1 MNTLTLNAWGS
12 NHKITLHTNH
22 YAENGNL
29 YVGLVSWDEG
39 FPEPWSDL
47 TVNLSIPCKPN
58 CAFVDTNNCPWAE
71 NFIEKY
77 KLGMPTGDM
86 EMSGFCIYPEYEF
99 DLAEIAKYAE

>member
-1 MNTLTLNAWGS
+1 MKAIVKFWGMETEVTLEIA
-12 NHKITLHTNH
+12 H
-22 YAENGNL
+22 YAENKNL
-29 YVGLVSWDEG
+29 AIQMWCEDGPYAI
-39 FPEPWSDL
+39 L
-47 TVNLSIPCKPN
+47 TVNLSQKCKPN

>member
-1 MNTLTLNAWGS
+1 MWCEDGP
-12 NHKITLHTNH
+12 
-22 YAENGNL
+22 YAI
-29 YVGLVSWDEG
+29 
-39 FPEPWSDL
+39 L
-47 TVNLSIPCKPN
+47 TVNLSQKCKPN

-86 EMSGFCIYPEYEF
+86 KMSGFCIYPEYEF

>member
-1 MNTLTLNAWGS
+1 MKAIVKSWGMETEVTLEIA
-12 NHKITLHTNH
+12 H
-22 YAENGNL
+22 YAENENL
-29 YVGLVSWDEG
+29 AIQMWCEDGPYAI
-39 FPEPWSDL
+39 L
-47 TVNLSIPCKPN
+47 TVNLSQKCKPN

>member
-1 MNTLTLNAWGS
+1 MKAIVKYWGMEIEVTLEIA
-12 NHKITLHTNH
+12 H
-22 YAENGNL
+22 YAENKNL
-29 YVGLVSWDEG
+29 AIQMWCKDGPYAI
-39 FPEPWSDL
+39 L
-47 TVNLSIPCKPN
+47 TVNLSQKCKPN

-77 KLGMPTGDM
+77 KLGMPTGNM